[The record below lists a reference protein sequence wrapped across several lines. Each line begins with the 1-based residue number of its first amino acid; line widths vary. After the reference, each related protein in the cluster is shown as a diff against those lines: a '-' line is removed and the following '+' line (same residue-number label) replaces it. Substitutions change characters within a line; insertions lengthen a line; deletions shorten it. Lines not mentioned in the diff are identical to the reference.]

1 MTDMEVVL
9 PALLALVLGGS
20 IILIFVGLARA
31 ARESEIDERIA
42 KYLGV
47 GRRARAQAGSK
58 PSGSRVRRRLDRAV
72 AQRGLYT
79 RTAIDLAQAD
89 LKVTVGEYYLFRV
102 VFGLAGLALGLLVGR
117 AYGVGAWV
125 FAGIGLVLGWLAP
138 GLYVRYRKGAR
149 IRTFNEQ
156 LPDGIMLMANSL
168 RAGYSLLQSMD
179 MIGDEA
185 PAPLSEEFR
194 RVVREVGLGL
204 SFDEALV
211 NLMRR
216 VPSDDLDLMIT
227 AIVIQHEVG
236 GNLAQ
241 ILDTIAHTI
250 RERVRIR
257 GEIKVLTAQQTIAG
271 YIVSLL
277 PAVLCGALLILSP
290 SYMGRLFVW
299 PWIILPIIG
308 LIMMLAGFLIIRK
321 IVAIEV

>member
-1 MTDMEVVL
+1 MNGL
-9 PALLALVLGGS
+9 IPLVLSLVLAGG
-20 IILIFVGLARA
+20 IVIVFVGLARV

-42 KYLGV
+42 RYLGLGRAV
-47 GRRARAQAGSK
+47 GPQAGVRSG
-58 PSGSRVRRRLDRAV
+58 GSRVVRRLDRAV
-72 AQRGLYT
+72 AGKGLYA
-79 RTAIDLAQAD
+79 RTAINLAQAD
-89 LKVTVGEYYLFRV
+89 LKITVAEYYLFTL
-102 VFGLAGLALGLLVGR
+102 VFALAGLALGMFMGR
-117 AYGVGAWV
+117 AYGVGMWV
-125 FAGIGLVLGWLAP
+125 FAGLGLVGGWVAP
-138 GLYVRYRKGAR
+138 GLYVRYRKAAR
-149 IRTFNEQ
+149 LRAFNEQ
-156 LPDGIMLMANSL
+156 LSDGITLMANSL

-179 MIGDEA
+179 MIADEGS
-185 PAPLSEEFR
+185 PPLAEEFR

-204 SFDEALV
+204 SFDEALL

-271 YIVSLL
+271 YIVSFL
-277 PAVLCGALLILSP
+277 PAVLAGALMLLSP
-290 SYMGRLFVW
+290 GYMGRLFMW

-308 LIMMLAGFLIIRK
+308 IIMMLAGFVMIRK

>member
-1 MTDMEVVL
+1 MANL
-9 PALLALVLGGS
+9 IPALLSLVLAGS
-20 IILIFVGLARA
+20 IIVVFVGLARV
-31 ARESEIDERIA
+31 ARESEIDERVA
-42 KYLGV
+42 KYLGI
-47 GRRARAQAGSK
+47 GRATSVAQGGRAG
-58 PSGSRVRRRLDRAV
+58 GSRMVRRIDRAV
-72 AQRGLYT
+72 AGRGLYA

-89 LKVTVGEYYLFRV
+89 LKVTVAEYYLFKL
-102 VFGLAGLALGLLVGR
+102 VFALAGMALGAFMGR
-117 AYGVGAWV
+117 AYGVGLWV
-125 FAGIGLVLGWLAP
+125 FAGMGFLLGWLIP
-138 GLYVRYRKGAR
+138 GFYVRYRKGAR
-149 IRTFNEQ
+149 IKAFNEQ
-156 LPDGIMLMANSL
+156 LPDGITLMANSL

-179 MIGDEA
+179 MIADEGA
-185 PAPLSEEFR
+185 PPLSEEFR

-204 SFDEALV
+204 SFDEALL

-271 YIVSLL
+271 YIVSFL
-277 PAVLCGALLILSP
+277 PAVLAGALMILSP
-290 SYMGRLFVW
+290 GYMGRLFVW
-299 PWIILPIIG
+299 PWIMLPILG
-308 LIMMLAGFLIIRK
+308 LVMMLIGFAVIRK